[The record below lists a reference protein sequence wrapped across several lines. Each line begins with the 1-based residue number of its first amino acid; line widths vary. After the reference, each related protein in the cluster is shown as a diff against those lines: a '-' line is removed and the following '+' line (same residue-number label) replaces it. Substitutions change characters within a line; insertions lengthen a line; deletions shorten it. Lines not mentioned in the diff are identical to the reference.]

1 MFVASAVGLFA
12 AMIVRCLFC
21 VIVNLLLL
29 VVLFREVFG
38 LLCVMR
44 CLRLLGIVS
53 CLLECWFCLLRSW
66 LGVWPVAVLC
76 VIVMACW
83 SVDLWFGIVAGWW
96 CVFF

>member
-1 MFVASAVGLFA
+1 MFVASVVGLFA

-29 VVLFREVFG
+29 VVLFRDVFG

-53 CLLECWFCLLRSW
+53 CLLEC
-66 LGVWPVAVLC
+66 
-76 VIVMACW
+76 
-83 SVDLWFGIVAGWW
+83 
-96 CVFF
+96 